1 MKERIKKPIVI
12 AGIAAVLVIVA
23 VAAVL
28 IGMKLSKKEA
38 YRNIEIIECMK
49 LPYETASAEVEPV
62 VDVVLYSNDNA
73 FFDPWGNMPMLEL
86 N

>member
-1 MKERIKKPIVI
+1 M
-12 AGIAAVLVIVA
+12 A
-23 VAAVL
+23 
-28 IGMKLSKKEA
+28 
-38 YRNIEIIECMK
+38 K